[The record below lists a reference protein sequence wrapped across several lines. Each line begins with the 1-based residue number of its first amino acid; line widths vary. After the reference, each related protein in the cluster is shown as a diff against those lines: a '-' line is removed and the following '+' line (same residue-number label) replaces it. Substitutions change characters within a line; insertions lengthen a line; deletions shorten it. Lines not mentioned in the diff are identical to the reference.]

1 MNADVAASALA
12 LRFFRDANVS
22 LSDNE
27 RVSFAFAFAFAFAF
41 GAADSSSSAESPRE
55 TGRAPPGGI
64 AIVAATRLSSFVAA
78 PFTVAS
84 SVAPSAPRACHA
96 RRLRTTARTHCTA
109 PSRNLCWSPPPGAM
123 VDASAPIVRSYR
135 LSPRASQS
143 WFTNTSTSTCGSEA
157 SARIT
162 RSAASLAF
170 ALDDPKTPDEPP
182 PPSSGASAMRG
193 YSRAISGLYACLAR
207 STRLVNAARAN
218 DAVARVAGSA
228 RATAGAEARDE
239 PPPDEPPVTFAV

>member
-1 MNADVAASALA
+1 M
-12 LRFFRDANVS
+12 
-22 LSDNE
+22 E
-27 RVSFAFAFAFAFAF
+27 
-41 GAADSSSSAESPRE
+41 
-55 TGRAPPGGI
+55 
-64 AIVAATRLSSFVAA
+64 
-78 PFTVAS
+78 
-84 SVAPSAPRACHA
+84 
-96 RRLRTTARTHCTA
+96 
-109 PSRNLCWSPPPGAM
+109 
-123 VDASAPIVRSYR
+123 DASAPIVLSYR

-143 WFTNTSTSTCGSEA
+143 WFTNTSTSTCGSDA

-170 ALDDPKTPDEPP
+170 AVGLPVTKPDEPP

-193 YSRAISGLYACLAR
+193 YNRAISGLYACLAR

-239 PPPDEPPVTFAV
+239 PPPPVAFAE